1 MKFVSDFHG
10 AGKSYF
16 YEKVK
21 FELSIETYSS
31 RSLIS
36 ERKHKP
42 FSAEKI
48 IPYIDTNQHYLLY
61 SVDELLQA

>member
-1 MKFVSDFHG
+1 MIFVSDFHG

-21 FELSIETYSS
+21 FGLSIETYSAS
-31 RSLIS
+31 TLIS

-48 IPYIDTNQHYLLY
+48 IPDIDTNHHYLLY
-61 SVDELLQA
+61 AVDELLQV